1 MGLAERRRL
10 KQLREEIQPKRQ
22 EELQGATGS
31 AITLEV
37 DWNSVGEEP
46 NALSRI
52 DEYGFVRLVEGFKQI
67 CRDSLGREAVGEK
80 IKAVRMINSTNS
92 SWSTTCQLQDGVVT
106 IDWDWGNVLIVTP
119 ELIAESLDPQL

>member
-22 EELQGATGS
+22 QELQAATGS
-31 AITLEV
+31 AVTLEV
-37 DWNSVGEEP
+37 DWDSVGEET
-46 NALSRI
+46 NALTRI
-52 DEYGFVRLVEGFKQI
+52 DEYGFMRLIDAFKLI
-67 CRDSLGREAVGEK
+67 CRDGLGREAVAEK
-80 IKAVRMINSTNS
+80 IKAVRLINSTNS
-92 SWSTTCQLQDGVVT
+92 SWSTTCQIKEGVVT